1 MFRVTLKSIF
11 ARKFRLLL
19 TTFAI
24 AISVAFVAGTL
35 VLTDTLNGTFDRLFS
50 NVYDKTDVSVQGTT
64 AVKSAQGGP
73 RADEASQ
80 ISDATLATVSKV
92 PGVRKAIGLHQGI
105 ATLIDP
111 STGKAIVN
119 GQAPTIAIGVPDP
132 DVSTLT
138 LTQGAMPTN
147 AKQIAVDRGTART
160 HNLTVGESVSL
171 LTSDA
176 IDVHATITGI
186 ITAGAEDSLAGA
198 TLVVFSNDSV
208 AAY

>member
-80 ISDATLATVSKV
+80 ISDATLAAVSNV
-92 PGVRKAIGLHQGI
+92 PGVRKAIGL
-105 ATLIDP
+105 
-111 STGKAIVN
+111 
-119 GQAPTIAIGVPDP
+119 
-132 DVSTLT
+132 
-138 LTQGAMPTN
+138 
-147 AKQIAVDRGTART
+147 
-160 HNLTVGESVSL
+160 
-171 LTSDA
+171 
-176 IDVHATITGI
+176 
-186 ITAGAEDSLAGA
+186 
-198 TLVVFSNDSV
+198 
-208 AAY
+208 